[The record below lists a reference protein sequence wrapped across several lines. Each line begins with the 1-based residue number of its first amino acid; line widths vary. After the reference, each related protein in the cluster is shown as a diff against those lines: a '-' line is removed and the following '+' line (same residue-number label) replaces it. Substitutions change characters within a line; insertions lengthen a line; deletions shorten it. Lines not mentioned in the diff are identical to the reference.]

1 LNDVYLIALK
11 LKPGCAEAKSS
22 RAAWQQHSDLYNII
36 GSRLNYNHMENS
48 QSYMGHRPLG
58 QTATIMASPSK
69 IIVIQPIRTTTEDDE
84 PQPDS
89 PAQELDPAWAE
100 AANIRVSNR
109 SSKTNIIFQC
119 GEEDYREEELQS
131 SIRKMYTNM
140 KAQ

>member
-1 LNDVYLIALK
+1 
-11 LKPGCAEAKSS
+11 
-22 RAAWQQHSDLYNII
+22 
-36 GSRLNYNHMENS
+36 
-48 QSYMGHRPLG
+48 
-58 QTATIMASPSK
+58 MASPSK